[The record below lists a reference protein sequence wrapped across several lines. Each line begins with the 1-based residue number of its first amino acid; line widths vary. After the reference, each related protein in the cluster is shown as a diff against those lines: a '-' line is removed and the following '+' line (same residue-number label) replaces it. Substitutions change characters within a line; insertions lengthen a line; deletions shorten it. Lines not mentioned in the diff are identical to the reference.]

1 MPLESSVEPLL
12 RKHYGPFPGPDAD
25 LFSIGERVSQFL
37 IDNGVTEEGVIAV
50 ARSNFPYHYLNFS
63 PGLQRAV
70 RETISSRI
78 AVLGRMLEEAT
89 GEKFILRVAVPGG
102 GDVAPTII
110 EQAGED
116 NPGCAEKK
124 IITAIE
130 RYGETMTAFAV
141 VAHPADNYLNRTSS
155 AHVVVGTSSQT
166 YISPCRSCL
175 LVGEAH
181 KATLGH
187 TG

>member
-1 MPLESSVEPLL
+1 MPLDSSVAARL
-12 RKHYGPFPGPDAD
+12 RKYYGPFPGPDAD
-25 LFSIGERVSQFL
+25 LFIIGERVSQFL
-37 IDNGVTEEGVIAV
+37 IENGVTEEGVIAV
-50 ARSNFPYHYLNFS
+50 ALSNFPYYYLNFS

-78 AVLGRMLEEAT
+78 LVLGPMLEKAT
-89 GEKFILRVAVPGG
+89 GKKFILRVAVPGG
-102 GDVAPTII
+102 GDVAPAII
-110 EQAGED
+110 DQVGED

-130 RYGETMTAFAV
+130 RYGEKMTAFSV

-155 AHVVVGTSSQT
+155 AHVVLGDSSQT
-166 YISPCRSCL
+166 YIAPCRSCL

-187 TG
+187 AG